1 MNDIEILKEFIK
13 YYETE
18 YFKGKKLNSSIKIIV
33 DEDDIEAIQNLI
45 QRNKD
50 LEQIEK
56 DHKEENGRLRD
67 RIKELE
73 GIIAF
78 KSKKRKNGTMR
89 YKKTNKLNK
98 YGVNGVCQDM
108 RALKR
113 TGEIKY
119 RAYITLFGK
128 QHTLGTHNTLEE
140 AIQAR
145 KDGEKMIENILKNKY
160 KNY

>member
-1 MNDIEILKEFIK
+1 MNDIEILEKLIRQENFIDYEEYQGEIDTAIENLLKERQADK
-13 YYETE
+13 
-18 YFKGKKLNSSIKIIV
+18 
-33 DEDDIEAIQNLI
+33 
-45 QRNKD
+45 
-50 LEQIEK
+50 
-56 DHKEENGRLRD
+56 D

-73 GIIAF
+73 DILKF
-78 KSKKRKNGTMR
+78 KSRKRKNRTMK

-128 QHTLGTHNTLEE
+128 QHTLGTHSTLEG
-140 AIQAR
+140 AIKAR
-145 KDGEKMIENILKNKY
+145 KDGEKMIENILKNKL
-160 KNY
+160 KESD

>member
-1 MNDIEILKEFIK
+1 MNDIEILERYINGKDTMKESLVK
-13 YYETE
+13 A
-18 YFKGKKLNSSIKIIV
+18 
-33 DEDDIEAIQNLI
+33 IENL
-45 QRNKD
+45 
-50 LEQIEK
+50 L
-56 DHKEENGRLRD
+56 KERQADKD

-73 GIIAF
+73 DVIGLTGK
-78 KSKKRKNGTMR
+78 KSRKKKNGTMR

-128 QHTLGTHNTLEE
+128 QYTLGTHSTLEG
-140 AIQAR
+140 AIKAR
-145 KDGEKMIENILKNKY
+145 KDGEKMIENILKNKFD
-160 KNY
+160 KTGEKQ

>member
-1 MNDIEILKEFIK
+1 MNEDINNLIYALEMHHI
-13 YYETE
+13 
-18 YFKGKKLNSSIKIIV
+18 SSEPVI
-33 DEDDIEAIQNLI
+33 NLI

-56 DHKEENGRLRD
+56 EHKEENGILRD

-78 KSKKRKNGTMR
+78 KSKKRKNGTMK

-128 QHTLGTHNTLEE
+128 QHTLGTHSTLEG

-145 KDGEKMIENILKNKY
+145 KDGEKMIENILKNKCNSN
-160 KNY
+160 KVGE

>member
-1 MNDIEILKEFIK
+1 MNDIEILEHLEKMQKTFIEDGLQG
-13 YYETE
+13 YEMV
-18 YFKGKKLNSSIKIIV
+18 IV
-33 DEDDIEAIQNLI
+33 NTKNLIENLI
-45 QRNKD
+45 QRKKD

-56 DHKEENGRLRD
+56 EHKEENGRLRD

-128 QHTLGTHNTLEE
+128 QHTLGTHSTLEG

-145 KDGEKMIENILKNKY
+145 KEGEKMIENILKNKY

>member
-1 MNDIEILKEFIK
+1 MNDIEILEEYVKNYTDLVNLPEYDAKIVFKAIENLLKERQSDK
-13 YYETE
+13 
-18 YFKGKKLNSSIKIIV
+18 
-33 DEDDIEAIQNLI
+33 
-45 QRNKD
+45 
-50 LEQIEK
+50 
-56 DHKEENGRLRD
+56 D

-73 GIIAF
+73 DILEF
-78 KSKKRKNGTMR
+78 KSRKRKNGTMK

-128 QHTLGTHNTLEE
+128 QHTLGTHSTLES

-145 KDGEKMIENILKNKY
+145 KDGEKMIENILKNKL
-160 KNY
+160 KESD

>member
-1 MNDIEILKEFIK
+1 MNEEEIELINGFFNKGWCCDLDEVYNVVMKLQDLYNKE
-13 YYETE
+13 
-18 YFKGKKLNSSIKIIV
+18 
-33 DEDDIEAIQNLI
+33 I

-50 LEQIEK
+50 LEEIEK
-56 DHKEENGRLRD
+56 EHKEENGRLRD
-67 RIKELE
+67 RVKELE
-73 GIIAF
+73 RIIAF

>member
-1 MNDIEILKEFIK
+1 MNDIDLLKNMLNTNKKNRRGNYEIKFEVNSNYYKAIENLLKERQADK
-13 YYETE
+13 
-18 YFKGKKLNSSIKIIV
+18 
-33 DEDDIEAIQNLI
+33 
-45 QRNKD
+45 
-50 LEQIEK
+50 
-56 DHKEENGRLRD
+56 D

-73 GIIAF
+73 EILKF

-128 QHTLGTHNTLEE
+128 QHTLGTHSTLEG
-140 AIQAR
+140 AIKAR
-145 KDGEKMIENILKNKY
+145 KDGEKMIENILKNKLRESD
-160 KNY
+160 

>member
-1 MNDIEILKEFIK
+1 MNDIEILEKYIEELNKNKKEHELAYSTGFGK
-13 YYETE
+13 YW
-18 YFKGKKLNSSIKIIV
+18 FDFGV
-33 DEDDIEAIQNLI
+33 AIENLI
-45 QRNKD
+45 QRVKD
-50 LEQIEK
+50 LEQIEQE
-56 DHKEENGRLRD
+56 HKEENGRLMD
-67 RIKELE
+67 KIKELE